1 MGKVCCVFGERG
13 SAGRAQRADPV
24 SPGAVSAG
32 GGGQLRRS
40 LAAFSKSSRHGVSQ
54 RSEANWESGKDQNG
68 RRRTMGEN
76 KKCRGHKL
84 KSLWKVGVRRFFVL
98 KEGGRVSCVVLSSSL
113 YLSSFHTTVVQYI
126 QSCGR

>member
-1 MGKVCCVFGERG
+1 MFEHSLHNNKTWARYVVFLVSGALRAERNERTPSAPGQYRRGE
-13 SAGRAQRADPV
+13 
-24 SPGAVSAG
+24 
-32 GGGQLRRS
+32 GGQLRRS

-84 KSLWKVGVRRFFVL
+84 KSL
-98 KEGGRVSCVVLSSSL
+98 
-113 YLSSFHTTVVQYI
+113 
-126 QSCGR
+126 